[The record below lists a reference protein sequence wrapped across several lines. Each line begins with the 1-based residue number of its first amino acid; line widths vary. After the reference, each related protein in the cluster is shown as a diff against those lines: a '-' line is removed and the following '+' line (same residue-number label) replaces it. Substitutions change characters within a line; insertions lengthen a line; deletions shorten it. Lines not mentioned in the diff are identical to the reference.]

1 MRSSSPPSEKKKN
14 SKKQVKRGE
23 GGRSA
28 VREGTGGERA
38 CKRGELWGPVHPL
51 PKKKKTN
58 KQTDTASHLVLDQ
71 DNNIY
76 LISLSILITCLLGNV
91 WIKYGEKSHVCHFW
105 ELKG

>member
-28 VREGTGGERA
+28 VREGTGGGKRA

-51 PKKKKTN
+51 PKKN
-58 KQTDTASHLVLDQ
+58 KQTNRHCNSLGVRSRQQHLPDKFEYSH
-71 DNNIY
+71 Y
-76 LISLSILITCLLGNV
+76 LFAG
-91 WIKYGEKSHVCHFW
+91 
-105 ELKG
+105 